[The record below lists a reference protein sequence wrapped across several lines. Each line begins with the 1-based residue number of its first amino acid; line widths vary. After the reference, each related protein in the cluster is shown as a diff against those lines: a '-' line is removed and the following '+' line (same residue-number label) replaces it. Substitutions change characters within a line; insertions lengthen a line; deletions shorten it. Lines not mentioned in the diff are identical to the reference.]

1 MEHINFQS
9 KIFPLRELEISYS
22 NPVFIS
28 RTELNNLLMTENGAY
43 VSREAELI
51 DERIYYYVESS
62 QILLSNRKLLKL
74 IVEET
79 NA

>member
-1 MEHINFQS
+1 MKHINFQ
-9 KIFPLRELEISYS
+9 KQIFPLRELEISNS
-22 NPVFIS
+22 KSVFIS
-28 RTELNNLLMTENGAY
+28 TMDLNNLLMTENGGY

-51 DERIYYYVESS
+51 DETIYYYVELT
-62 QILLSNRKLLKL
+62 QILFSSKKLLKL